1 MGRKDPDSHS
11 SALLKANTKNP
22 TNLEDMPGT
31 CLTSIPEGH
40 GFTYESFKV

>member
-1 MGRKDPDSHS
+1 MGRKDPGSHC
-11 SALLKANTKNP
+11 SAPLKANTKNH

-40 GFTYESFKV
+40 GFTCGSFKV